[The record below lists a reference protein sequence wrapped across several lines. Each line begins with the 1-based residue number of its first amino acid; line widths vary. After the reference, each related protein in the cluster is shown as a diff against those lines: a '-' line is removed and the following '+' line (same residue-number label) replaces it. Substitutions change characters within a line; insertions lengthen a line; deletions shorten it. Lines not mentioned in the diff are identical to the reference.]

1 MIFHKK
7 RKSYGW
13 LTSILIL
20 AVIVLFFI
28 LSFNKMES
36 TNFEKS
42 CRILED
48 SVRKMAVQCYAIEG
62 QYPQDLDYLQENYG
76 LSYNEKR
83 FKVHY
88 ELIGA
93 NLMPD
98 IFVTE
103 SEESHVEN

>member
-1 MIFHKK
+1 MLFHN
-7 RKSYGW
+7 REKSYGW
-13 LTSILIL
+13 LSTILVL
-20 AVIVLFFI
+20 AGIVIFFI
-28 LSFNKMES
+28 LSFYKMES

-42 CRILED
+42 CNILAD

-62 QYPQDLDYLQENYG
+62 QYPQDLDYLQKNYG

-83 FKVHY
+83 FEVHY

-103 SEESHVEN
+103 SEESHVED